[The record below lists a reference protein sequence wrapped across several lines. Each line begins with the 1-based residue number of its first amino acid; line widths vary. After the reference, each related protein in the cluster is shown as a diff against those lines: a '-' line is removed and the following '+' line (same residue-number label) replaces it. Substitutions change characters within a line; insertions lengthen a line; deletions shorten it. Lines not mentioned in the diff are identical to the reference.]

1 MGFGIGIVI
10 GTGIFTLTGIEAKN
24 SAGPAIVVS
33 FAIAGVVSLLAALCY
48 AELAAA
54 VPTAGSSY
62 TYAYTTIGEIF
73 AWIIAWDLIL
83 EFALG
88 AAVVSR
94 GWSGYLQDA
103 LSLPTSLFGEE
114 STVNVGAIAIALVLG
129 VVAMIGIRESKWVTN
144 ALVVIKVSVCVFV
157 VVLGVFFVKAA
168 NYSPFV
174 PPSRPVPKGEALSG
188 LEQPLW
194 QWISGVDATAYGV
207 TGVLV
212 AAAVVFFAYSGFE
225 AVANLGEETKDPAKD
240 MPRGLLGTLAI
251 CTVLY
256 VLVCLVITGMVNYTD
271 LSEGAPISDAFDQVG
286 MGWASILIAV
296 AAIAGLSS
304 VILVDIVAMGR
315 IGYALCRDG
324 LLPAWIGKVHEKW
337 ETPYRVTI
345 GTTAV
350 VMLLAGFIPLDALAE
365 MVSIGTLFAFF
376 VVSIAVVVLRRT
388 RPDMRRPFRTPMVP
402 LLPIVSAVLCVG
414 LMSNLALETWL
425 RFLVWLVVGLAIYW
439 FYGRSHSRLETERR
453 RGACHRRS
461 LRWAFRHGRLGV
473 IGEEGK
479 AGVVLRQPGRA
490 GLRRGDPAQLGE
502 LELLVERVAGRVQHR
517 GHPPREVRAPPH
529 PPQGVVGVGVHQRR
543 RPVDQPRGERAGEQ
557 RDVGDREVQPLGAGG
572 RHDVRGVAGQEEPA
586 VPHRGGHERPHR
598 QHATS
603 R

>member
-1 MGFGIGIVI
+1 MATSKLLRTKDVDDVIRQNDDPVGGEAHHTRLSKRLTAWDLMGFGIGIVI
-10 GTGIFTLTGIEAKN
+10 GTGIFTLTGIQAKN
-24 SAGPAIVVS
+24 NAGPAIVVS

-103 LSLPTSLFGEE
+103 LDLPTSVFGEE
-114 STVNVGAIAIALVLG
+114 SSVNLGAMAIALVLG

-144 ALVVIKVSVCVFV
+144 ALVVVKVSVCVFV
-157 VVLGVFFVKAA
+157 IVLGIFFVKAA
-168 NYSPFV
+168 HLSPFV
-174 PPSRPVPKGEALSG
+174 PSSRPVPEGEALSG
-188 LEQPLW
+188 LKQPLW
-194 QWISGVDATAYGV
+194 QWVSGVDATAFGF
-207 TGVLV
+207 TGVFV

-256 VLVCLVITGMVNYTD
+256 VLVCLVITGMVKYTG

-304 VILVDIVAMGR
+304 VILVDLVAMGR
-315 IGYALCRDG
+315 IGFALSRDG
-324 LLPAWIGKVHEKW
+324 LLPAWIGRVHPKW
-337 ETPYRVTI
+337 ETPYRVTL

-350 VMLLAGFIPLDALAE
+350 VMLLAGFVPLDALAE
-365 MVSIGTLFAFF
+365 MVSIGTLFAFL

-388 RPDMRRPFRTPMVP
+388 RPRMKRPFRTPSVP
-402 LLPIVSAVLCVG
+402 LLPVVSALCCVG
-414 LMSNLALETWL
+414 LMTNLAMETWL
-425 RFLVWLVVGLAIYW
+425 RFLVWLVVGLAIYG
-439 FYGRSHSRLETERR
+439 FYGRKHSRLET
-453 RGACHRRS
+453 AS
-461 LRWAFRHGRLGV
+461 
-473 IGEEGK
+473 K
-479 AGVVLRQPGRA
+479 AA
-490 GLRRGDPAQLGE
+490 
-502 LELLVERVAGRVQHR
+502 
-517 GHPPREVRAPPH
+517 
-529 PPQGVVGVGVHQRR
+529 
-543 RPVDQPRGERAGEQ
+543 
-557 RDVGDREVQPLGAGG
+557 
-572 RHDVRGVAGQEEPA
+572 
-586 VPHRGGHERPHR
+586 
-598 QHATS
+598 ATTQA

>member
-1 MGFGIGIVI
+1 MSSSLTRTKDVDDVIRQNDDPAGSEGHHTRLSKRLSAWDLMGFGIGIVI
-10 GTGIFTLTGIEAKN
+10 GTGIFTLTGVQAKDN
-24 SAGPAIVVS
+24 AGPAIVIS
-33 FAIAGVVSLLAALCY
+33 FTIAGVVSVLAAICY

-103 LSLPTSLFGEE
+103 LSLPTSVFGEE
-114 STVNVGAIAIALVLG
+114 STVNLGAIAIALVLG

-157 VVLGVFFVKAA
+157 VVVGIFFVKAA
-168 NYSPFV
+168 NLAPFV
-174 PPSRPVPKGEALSG
+174 PDSKPVPESEALSG
-188 LEQPLW
+188 LQQPLW
-194 QWISGVDATAYGV
+194 QWISGADPTAFGF
-207 TGVLV
+207 TGVFV

-256 VLVCLVITGMVNYTD
+256 ILVCFVITGMVKYTG

-315 IGYALCRDG
+315 IGFALCRDG
-324 LLPAWIGKVHEKW
+324 LLPAWIGEVHEKW

-350 VMLLAGFIPLDALAE
+350 VMLLAGFVPLDALAE
-365 MVSIGTLFAFF
+365 MVSIGTLFTFF
-376 VVSIAVVVLRRT
+376 VVSIAVIVLRRT
-388 RPDMRRPFRTPMVP
+388 TPKMKRPFRVP
-402 LLPIVSAVLCVG
+402 QVPILPILSAVLCVG
-414 LMSNLALETWL
+414 LMTNLALETWL
-425 RFLVWLVVGLAIYW
+425 RFLVWLVLGLAIYF
-439 FYGRSHSRLETERR
+439 FYGRSHSRL
-453 RGACHRRS
+453 
-461 LRWAFRHGRLGV
+461 
-473 IGEEGK
+473 
-479 AGVVLRQPGRA
+479 
-490 GLRRGDPAQLGE
+490 AQQE
-502 LELLVERVAGRVQHR
+502 KEKT
-517 GHPPREVRAPPH
+517 
-529 PPQGVVGVGVHQRR
+529 
-543 RPVDQPRGERAGEQ
+543 PVS
-557 RDVGDREVQPLGAGG
+557 
-572 RHDVRGVAGQEEPA
+572 
-586 VPHRGGHERPHR
+586 
-598 QHATS
+598 AT
-603 R
+603 

>member
-1 MGFGIGIVI
+1 MPSSLTRTKDVDDVIRQNDDPVGGEAHHTRLSKRLSAWDLMGFGIGIVI
-10 GTGIFTLTGIEAKN
+10 GTGIFTLTGVQAKSN
-24 SAGPAIVVS
+24 AGPAIVIS
-33 FAIAGVVSLLAALCY
+33 FAIAGVVSVLAAVCY

-103 LSLPTSLFGEE
+103 LNLPTSVFGEE
-114 STVNVGAIAIALVLG
+114 STVNLGAIAIALVLG

-144 ALVVIKVSVCVFV
+144 ALVVVKVSVCVFV
-157 VVLGVFFVKAA
+157 VVVGIFFVKAA
-168 NYSPFV
+168 NLSPFV
-174 PPSRPVPKGEALSG
+174 PASKPVPKSEALSG
-188 LEQPLW
+188 LQQPLW
-194 QWISGVDATAYGV
+194 QWITGADPTAFGV
-207 TGVLV
+207 TGVFV

-240 MPRGLLGTLAI
+240 MPRGLLGTLTI
-251 CTVLY
+251 CTLLY
-256 VLVCLVITGMVNYTD
+256 ILVCFVITGMVKYTG

-315 IGYALCRDG
+315 IGFALCRDG
-324 LLPAWIGKVHEKW
+324 LLPAWIGEVHRKW

-350 VMLLAGFIPLDALAE
+350 VMLLAGFVPLDALAE

-376 VVSIAVVVLRRT
+376 VVSVAVIVLRRT
-388 RPDMRRPFRTPMVP
+388 RPKMKRPFRVPQVP
-402 LLPIVSAVLCVG
+402 LLPIVSAVFCVG
-414 LMSNLALETWL
+414 LMTNLALETWL
-425 RFLVWLVVGLAIYW
+425 RFLVWLVLGLVIYF
-439 FYGRSHSRLETERR
+439 FYGRSHSRLAQREKEAVSTP
-453 RGACHRRS
+453 
-461 LRWAFRHGRLGV
+461 
-473 IGEEGK
+473 
-479 AGVVLRQPGRA
+479 AG
-490 GLRRGDPAQLGE
+490 
-502 LELLVERVAGRVQHR
+502 
-517 GHPPREVRAPPH
+517 
-529 PPQGVVGVGVHQRR
+529 
-543 RPVDQPRGERAGEQ
+543 
-557 RDVGDREVQPLGAGG
+557 
-572 RHDVRGVAGQEEPA
+572 
-586 VPHRGGHERPHR
+586 
-598 QHATS
+598 
-603 R
+603 

>member
-1 MGFGIGIVI
+1 MSSSLTRTKDVDDVIRQNDDPTGSEGHHTRLSKRLSAWDLMGFGIGIVI
-10 GTGIFTLTGIEAKN
+10 GTGIFTLTGVQAKN
-24 SAGPAIVVS
+24 NAGPAIVIS
-33 FAIAGVVSLLAALCY
+33 FAIAGVVSVLAAICY

-103 LSLPTSLFGEE
+103 LSLPTSVFGEE
-114 STVNVGAIAIALVLG
+114 STVNLGAIAIALVLG

-157 VVLGVFFVKAA
+157 VVVGIFFVKAA
-168 NYSPFV
+168 NLAPFV
-174 PPSRPVPKGEALSG
+174 PDSKPVPESEALSG
-188 LEQPLW
+188 LKQPLW
-194 QWISGVDATAYGV
+194 QWISGADPTAFGF
-207 TGVLV
+207 TGVFV

-256 VLVCLVITGMVNYTD
+256 ILVCFVITGMVKYTG

-315 IGYALCRDG
+315 IGFALCRDG
-324 LLPAWIGKVHEKW
+324 LLPAWIGEVHEKW

-350 VMLLAGFIPLDALAE
+350 VMLLAGFVPLDALAE

-376 VVSIAVVVLRRT
+376 VVSIAVIVLRRT
-388 RPDMRRPFRTPMVP
+388 RPKMKRPFRVP
-402 LLPIVSAVLCVG
+402 QVPILPILSAVFCVG
-414 LMSNLALETWL
+414 LMTNLALETWL
-425 RFLVWLVVGLAIYW
+425 RFLVWLVLGLAIYF
-439 FYGRSHSRLETERR
+439 FYGRSHSRL
-453 RGACHRRS
+453 
-461 LRWAFRHGRLGV
+461 
-473 IGEEGK
+473 
-479 AGVVLRQPGRA
+479 
-490 GLRRGDPAQLGE
+490 AQQE
-502 LELLVERVAGRVQHR
+502 KEKT
-517 GHPPREVRAPPH
+517 
-529 PPQGVVGVGVHQRR
+529 
-543 RPVDQPRGERAGEQ
+543 PVS
-557 RDVGDREVQPLGAGG
+557 
-572 RHDVRGVAGQEEPA
+572 
-586 VPHRGGHERPHR
+586 
-598 QHATS
+598 AT
-603 R
+603 

>member
-1 MGFGIGIVI
+1 VLRTKDVDDVIRQNDDPVDGEAHHTRLSKRLTAWDLMGFGIGIVI
-10 GTGIFTLTGIEAKN
+10 GTGIFTLTGIQAKN
-24 SAGPAIVVS
+24 NAGPAIVIS
-33 FAIAGVVSLLAALCY
+33 FAIAGIVSLLAALCY

-88 AAVVSR
+88 ASVVSR

-103 LSLPTSLFGEE
+103 MNLPTSIFGEE

-129 VVAMIGIRESKWVTN
+129 VVAMIGIREAKWVTN

-157 VVLGVFFVKAA
+157 IVLGVFFVKAA
-168 NYSPFV
+168 NLSPFV
-174 PPSRPVPKGEALSG
+174 PHSRPVPKGEALSG
-188 LEQPLW
+188 LQQPLW
-194 QWISGVDATAYGV
+194 QWITGVDATAYGI
-207 TGVLV
+207 TGVFV

-225 AVANLGEETKDPAKD
+225 AVANLGEETKNPAKD

-256 VLVCLVITGMVNYTD
+256 VLVCLVITGMVKYTG

-315 IGYALCRDG
+315 IGFALCRDG
-324 LLPAWIGKVHEKW
+324 LLPAWIGEIHEKW

-376 VVSIAVVVLRRT
+376 VVSIAVIVLRRT
-388 RPDMRRPFRTPMVP
+388 KPKMKRPFRTPSVP
-402 LLPIVSAVLCVG
+402 ILPIVSAVFCVG
-414 LMSNLALETWL
+414 LMTNLALETWL
-425 RFLVWLVVGLAIYW
+425 RFLVWLVVGLGIYL
-439 FYGRSHSRLETERR
+439 FYGRTHSKLE
-453 RGACHRRS
+453 S
-461 LRWAFRHGRLGV
+461 
-473 IGEEGK
+473 K
-479 AGVVLRQPGRA
+479 ATS
-490 GLRRGDPAQLGE
+490 AQE
-502 LELLVERVAGRVQHR
+502 PDA
-517 GHPPREVRAPPH
+517 
-529 PPQGVVGVGVHQRR
+529 
-543 RPVDQPRGERAGEQ
+543 RPVG
-557 RDVGDREVQPLGAGG
+557 
-572 RHDVRGVAGQEEPA
+572 
-586 VPHRGGHERPHR
+586 
-598 QHATS
+598 
-603 R
+603 

>member
-1 MGFGIGIVI
+1 MSSSLTRTKDVDDVIRQNDDPAGSEGHHTRLSKRLSAWDLMGFGIGIVI
-10 GTGIFTLTGIEAKN
+10 GTGIFTLTGVQAKN
-24 SAGPAIVVS
+24 NAGPAIVIS
-33 FAIAGVVSLLAALCY
+33 FAIAGVVSVLAAICY

-103 LSLPTSLFGEE
+103 LSLPTSVFGEE
-114 STVNVGAIAIALVLG
+114 STVNIGAIAIALVLG

-157 VVLGVFFVKAA
+157 VVVGIFFVKAA
-168 NYSPFV
+168 NLAPFV
-174 PPSRPVPKGEALSG
+174 PDSKPVPESEALSG
-188 LEQPLW
+188 LQQPLW
-194 QWISGVDATAYGV
+194 QWISGADPTAFGF
-207 TGVLV
+207 TGVFV

-256 VLVCLVITGMVNYTD
+256 ILVCFVITGMVKYTG

-315 IGYALCRDG
+315 IGFALCRDG
-324 LLPAWIGKVHEKW
+324 LLPAWIGEVQEKW

-350 VMLLAGFIPLDALAE
+350 VMLLAGFVPLDALAE

-376 VVSIAVVVLRRT
+376 VVSIAVIVLRRT
-388 RPDMRRPFRTPMVP
+388 RPKMKRPFRVP
-402 LLPIVSAVLCVG
+402 QVPILPILSAVLCVG
-414 LMSNLALETWL
+414 LMTNLALETWL
-425 RFLVWLVVGLAIYW
+425 RFLVWLVLGLAIYF
-439 FYGRSHSRLETERR
+439 FYGRSHSRL
-453 RGACHRRS
+453 
-461 LRWAFRHGRLGV
+461 
-473 IGEEGK
+473 
-479 AGVVLRQPGRA
+479 
-490 GLRRGDPAQLGE
+490 AQQE
-502 LELLVERVAGRVQHR
+502 KEKT
-517 GHPPREVRAPPH
+517 
-529 PPQGVVGVGVHQRR
+529 
-543 RPVDQPRGERAGEQ
+543 PVS
-557 RDVGDREVQPLGAGG
+557 
-572 RHDVRGVAGQEEPA
+572 
-586 VPHRGGHERPHR
+586 
-598 QHATS
+598 AT
-603 R
+603 